1 MITKTHWA
9 SARRIRFSSLWL
21 TLLIWSSSLVIGVS
35 DLLAGG
41 GKPETKLVNVS
52 DTRGLEPGLT
62 KWVADLYNTDLW
74 LFSLTVVVVMALMG
88 LVLGAAFDRFMALLG
103 IHLGKIEHH
112 E

>member
-41 GKPETKLVNVS
+41 GKPATQLVNVA
-52 DTRGLEPGLT
+52 DTRSIEPGLT
-62 KWVADLYNTDLW
+62 KWIADLYNTDLW
-74 LFSLTVVVVMALMG
+74 LFSLFSVVVMALMG
-88 LVLGAAFDRFMALLG
+88 LILGSAFDRLMSLFG
-103 IHLGKIEHH
+103 IHLGRIEHH